1 MTPCPKP
8 VPEPKAAPRR
18 IARGSRPRRQRRTS
32 LAALKRRLWVLFARY
47 VRTRD
52 GSVCVTCRAEPADQ
66 AGHFYSRRIGST
78 WIDPKNVVAQ
88 GPRCN
93 LFLHGNPGAFADY
106 ILREHGPQELE
117 RLTRRANQVR
127 KDWRA
132 DEVRILIGHL
142 ERGDFAGFEMAY
154 YEVNL

>member
-1 MTPCPKP
+1 MGPLRP
-8 VPEPKAAPRR
+8 VRQDQGWVGVR
-18 IARGSRPRRQRRTS
+18 HVQSRACGPGG
-32 LAALKRRLWVLFARY
+32 ALLL
-47 VRTRD
+47 
-52 GSVCVTCRAEPADQ
+52 PA
-66 AGHFYSRRIGST
+66 HREH
-78 WIDPKNVVAQ
+78 IDPKNVVAQ